1 MSDFSQLPP
10 VDFEKHDVSGG
21 SVGRT
26 SVLIA
31 ALTIFSIVVA
41 WGYFRW
47 LSRADLQARRAAAP
61 AVVHPPERVPP
72 EPRLQRVPFD
82 DVRGLRQD
90 ERELLGSY
98 GFVDAQAGV
107 THIPI
112 DEAMR
117 IYVERAA
124 AGRAAHPFDVAP
136 GREAPAPA
144 VEARK

>member
-1 MSDFSQLPP
+1 MSHFSHLPP
-10 VDFEKHDVSGG
+10 VEYEKHDVSTG

-31 ALTIFSIVVA
+31 ALTIFSILVA

-47 LSRADLQARRAAAP
+47 LYRTDMQARQAAAP
-61 AVVHPPERVPP
+61 AVAHAPGRVPP

-90 ERELLGSY
+90 ERELLNSY

-117 IYVERAA
+117 LYVERAA

-136 GREAPAPA
+136 TAPVPA
-144 VEARK
+144 AGARP

>member
-1 MSDFSQLPP
+1 MSHFSHLPP
-10 VDFEKHDVSGG
+10 VEYEKHDVSTG

-26 SVLIA
+26 SILIA

-47 LSRADLQARRAAAP
+47 LYRADMQARQATAP
-61 AVVHPPERVPP
+61 AVVHPAERVPP

-82 DVRGLRQD
+82 DVRALRQG
-90 ERELLGSY
+90 ERELLDSY

-107 THIPI
+107 TRIPI
-112 DEAMR
+112 EEAMR
-117 IYVERAA
+117 LYVERAA

-136 GREAPAPA
+136 MAPAPGA
-144 VEARK
+144 EARP